1 MILVPF
7 QEDAGTNIKVGLLE
21 CAWAS
26 STLLSEITKILL
38 EEVMGCLETGRKERP
53 GATGVFLLFKN
64 SQNCCFLWCCLNFF
78 GVIKFCCFGFVGF
91 CFLLFFDV
99 VLFCVFN
106 SFSEGF
112 GGWLI
117 LKGSKRTLLGVEKN
131 SRYVYTDMY
140 IYMLFLD
147 CGQFLYSSIL
157 FVDVNNGL
165 YYCIVEVLTCVLIF

>member
-64 SQNCCFLWCCLNFF
+64 KKLFFLWCCLNFF

-91 CFLLFFDV
+91 CFFCSLMLFYYVLFF
-99 VLFCVFN
+99 VFN

-117 LKGSKRTLLGVEKN
+117 LKGSKRTFLGVEKN
-131 SRYVYTDMY
+131 SRYVHTDMY
-140 IYMLFLD
+140 ICYF
-147 CGQFLYSSIL
+147 
-157 FVDVNNGL
+157 
-165 YYCIVEVLTCVLIF
+165 